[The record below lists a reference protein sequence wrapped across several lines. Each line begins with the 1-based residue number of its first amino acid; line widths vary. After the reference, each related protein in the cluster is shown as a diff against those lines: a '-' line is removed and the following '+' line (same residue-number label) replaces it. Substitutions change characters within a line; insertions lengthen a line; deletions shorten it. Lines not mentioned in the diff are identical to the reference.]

1 MSNFS
6 WKEPTSAFPA
16 PRRDTA
22 EIPASEISPWK
33 SETLVVG
40 QGHELHVEHMGLS
53 SGPVVIHVH
62 GGPGFGLRRR
72 SGIAI
77 GPEFHSILYDQRGCG
92 RSLPALDLR
101 NNSTDL
107 LIQDLSLLIAK
118 QSIPRPLLFGGSW
131 GATLSLAFAARHP
144 ESISGLVLR
153 APFLGTR
160 SAAEYFLH
168 ESSRAATTFAEEYGQ
183 FASFLKAPA
192 YTIAGAR
199 EAVALCDSPAGAE
212 FSLAFI
218 RWNAKAAHYPAALEL
233 SYNYDHAIAT
243 TKLFFHYLSNDFFM
257 SQGGIIPILQSMPA
271 ESREKMKVAIVQGES
286 DLITPPSYS
295 KCIANLFPRL
305 DYYPVARAG
314 HALDGVSMISACR
327 SAFEKLLRGPD

>member
-6 WKEPTSAFPA
+6 GKGPAFSLPG
-16 PRRDTA
+16 PRRDLA
-22 EIPASEISPWK
+22 EISTTEISPWK
-33 SETLVVG
+33 SDTLVVG

-72 SGIAI
+72 SGMVI

-92 RSLPALDLR
+92 KSLPALDLR

-107 LIQDLSLLIAK
+107 LVQDLSLLIAQ

-131 GATLSLAFAARHP
+131 GATLSLAFAARHC

-153 APFLGTR
+153 APFLGTS

-168 ESSRAATTFAEEYGQ
+168 QSSRAATTFPEEYQ
-183 FASFLKAPA
+183 RFASFLKAPA
-192 YTIAGAR
+192 HTIAGAR
-199 EAVALCDSPAGAE
+199 ESVALCDSAAGAE

-218 RWNAKAAHYPAALEL
+218 QWNAKAAHYPDALDL
-233 SYNYDHAIAT
+233 NYSYDHAIAT

-257 SQGGIIPILQSMPA
+257 SQGGIIPILQSIPA
-271 ESREKMKVAIVQGES
+271 ESREKMKVAIIQGES
-286 DLITPPSYS
+286 DLITPSSYS
-295 KCIANLFPRL
+295 KCIANLFPGS
-305 DYYPVARAG
+305 DFYSVPRAG
-314 HALDGVSMISACR
+314 HALDGAPMISACR
-327 SAFEKLLRGPD
+327 FAFEKLLLDPA